1 MPEAARPLVV
11 LDVVGLTPA
20 QVAGPDAPA
29 LAALARDGFVTPL
42 GAVLPA
48 VTCPAQA
55 SMLTGTMPRQHG
67 IVGNGWYF
75 RDLAEIWLWRQS
87 NRLVAGEKVW
97 EAARRRRPGL
107 TCAKLFWWYNMHSS
121 ADWTVTPRPAYPAD
135 GRKVPG
141 LYCQPPE
148 LRAEIERE
156 LGPFPLF
163 KFWGPGTD
171 LTSSRWIADCARLVI
186 ERKRPSLTLVY
197 LPHLDYDHQRH
208 GPDDPRSRA
217 ALRAV
222 DELVGGLVG
231 HARRGG
237 AEVLVVSEY
246 GLRPVQRPVDIN
258 RALRRAGFL
267 AVQETLGW
275 ELLDAGASRAFAVAD
290 HQVAHVYVRD
300 PADQAKVRAVLEGL
314 DGLAEVLDEDGKK
327 AVGLDHPRAGEL
339 VAVAAPDAW
348 FTYYYWLDD
357 ARAPDFAPT
366 VDIHRKPG
374 YDPAELFLRS
384 EGAATKLRIGW
395 RLLQKT
401 LGFRYLLDVIPLH
414 GQWVRGSHG
423 RLPDDPAQGP
433 VLIGS
438 ARALAP
444 QTPPAMTDVF
454 DLILRHLAPDHR
466 GHQVTQ

>member
-1 MPEAARPLVV
+1 VI
-11 LDVVGLTPA
+11 DVVGLTPA
-20 QVAGPDAPA
+20 QVGTDTPA
-29 LAALARDGFVTPL
+29 LATLAREGFMTPL

-48 VTCPAQA
+48 VTCSAQA
-55 SMLTGTMPRQHG
+55 SMLTGTLPRQHG

-97 EAARRRRPGL
+97 ETGRRQVPGF

-121 ADWTVTPRPAYPAD
+121 ADFSVTPRPAYPAD

-141 LYCQPPE
+141 IYCQPHDLRDE
-148 LRAEIERE
+148 LERE

-163 KFWGPGTD
+163 HFWGPAAD
-171 LTSSRWIADCARLVI
+171 ITSSRWIADCARLVI
-186 ERKRPSLTLVY
+186 ERKRPTLTLVY
-197 LPHLDYDHQRH
+197 LPHLDYDQQRY

-222 DELVGGLVG
+222 DGLVAELVG
-231 HARRGG
+231 HARRSG
-237 AEVLVVSEY
+237 AEVLIVSEY
-246 GLRPVQRPVDIN
+246 GIRPASRPVDIN
-258 RALRRAGFL
+258 RALRRAGLL
-267 AVQETLGW
+267 AVQESLGW

-300 PADQAKVRAVLEGL
+300 PADQPHVRALLERL
-314 DGLAEVLDEDGKK
+314 DGVAEVLDERGKQT
-327 AVGLDHPRAGEL
+327 VGLDHPRAGEL
-339 VAVAAPDAW
+339 VAVATPDAW

-384 EGAATKLRIGW
+384 DGIGTKLRIAW
-395 RLLQKT
+395 RLAQKT
-401 LGFRYLLDVIPLH
+401 LGFRYLMDVIPLH
-414 GQWVRGSHG
+414 GAGVKGSHG
-423 RLPDDPAQGP
+423 RLPDCAGDGP

-438 ARALAP
+438 ARTLAP
-444 QTPPAMTDVF
+444 TGTPAMTDVF
-454 DLILRHLAPDHR
+454 ELILRHVAPR
-466 GHQVTQ
+466 SEALR